1 MEGSSTSC
9 NIIYKFSTIYTNL
22 SFFPLV
28 KELKIAFSQSQ
39 TLTISFVV
47 RIWYLWGTWL
57 IHSTNCSPAGFSR
70 SLGFSL
76 INTQLPDS
84 FHLGCKAKYERS
96 SRADPLLFF
105 LSLSP
110 TFGKNTSFPVL
121 EVSTPALFALT
132 LKCLGRVA
140 HIHIFPMLPFH
151 SFLHWLLLHPFPIFP
166 NTQYS
171 TLSLT

>member
-110 TFGKNTSFPVL
+110 PPLEKTPLFPFWRFPL
-121 EVSTPALFALT
+121 QL
-132 LKCLGRVA
+132 CL
-140 HIHIFPMLPFH
+140 
-151 SFLHWLLLHPFPIFP
+151 
-166 NTQYS
+166 
-171 TLSLT
+171 LSLSSALEELLTFTFSPCSPFTHSYIGFCYTHSQYFPTHNIQPCP